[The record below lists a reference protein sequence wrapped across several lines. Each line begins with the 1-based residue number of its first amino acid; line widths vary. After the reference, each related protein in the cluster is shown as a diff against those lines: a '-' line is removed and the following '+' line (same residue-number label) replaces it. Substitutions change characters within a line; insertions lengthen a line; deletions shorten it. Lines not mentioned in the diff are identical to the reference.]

1 MLDSKI
7 RYISALD
14 LSLVISLMKEFAEF
28 EKLSE
33 YCKVSENDLREAIF
47 GVNKFAHCLV
57 AESEKKIVGYAIF
70 FPVFKTFRGERS
82 MYLEDLYVSPKM
94 RGQGLGLK
102 MLKEI
107 ARVAKEKNCVR
118 MDWQALAWNT
128 PAIEFYKKIGAKTD
142 DGNLDFAL
150 RGADFDKLAS

>member
-1 MLDSKI
+1 MSLSIKKI
-7 RYISALD
+7 SESQVDELIILIR
-14 LSLVISLMKEFAEF
+14 EFAEF

-33 YCKVSENDLREAIF
+33 YCKVSENDLREAFF
-47 GVNKFAHCLV
+47 GENKFAHCLV
-57 AESEKKIVGYAIF
+57 AESGDELVAYAIF

-82 MYLEDLYVSPKM
+82 MYLEDLYVSPEM

-102 MLKEI
+102 MLKEVARI
-107 ARVAKEKNCVR
+107 AKDENCVR

-128 PAIEFYKKIGAKTD
+128 PAIEFYKKLGAIID
-142 DGNLDFAL
+142 EGNLDFAL